1 LCVHDRDDP
10 DLDPHLRRAEGRH
23 PGLRPEGCSVTHP
36 LSELLDHDPIVR
48 IADGILAEV
57 GYGKLSMDGVARRAH
72 AGKAAIYRR
81 WPAKQDMV
89 LDAVASISLPVR
101 ETLSSG
107 DLVSDVVDIVR
118 SVDDWLGESRM
129 SRIMPDLL
137 AEAKRNRDLADAL
150 SARLGVTRREYG
162 HAVLEEAR
170 RRGEL
175 GADVDVEYALDLM
188 AAPIFWRIC
197 GRRQNTTPEFL
208 DLVVDTV
215 LHALGVQRPV
225 QR

>member
-1 LCVHDRDDP
+1 MTEGSGDERSLKP
-10 DLDPHLRRAEGRH
+10 TLRRE
-23 PGLRPEGCSVTHP
+23 VT
-36 LSELLDHDPIVR
+36 
-48 IADGILAEV
+48 DGIIAAVLDELADV
-57 GYGKLSMDGVARRAH
+57 GYGKLSMDGVARRAR
-72 AGKAAIYRR
+72 AGKAALYRR
-81 WPAKQDMV
+81 WPTKQDMV

-107 DLVSDVVDIVR
+107 DLVTDVVDIIR

-137 AEAKRNRDLADAL
+137 AEAKRNGDLADAL
-150 SARLGVTRREYG
+150 TARLGVTRREYG

-175 GADVDVEYALDLM
+175 AADVDVEYALDLM
-188 AAPIFWRIC
+188 AGPIFWRIC

-215 LHALGVQRPV
+215 LHALGVQRPL

>member
-1 LCVHDRDDP
+1 MAEGTGAERSFKPTL
-10 DLDPHLRRAEGRH
+10 RAE
-23 PGLRPEGCSVTHP
+23 VT
-36 LSELLDHDPIVR
+36 
-48 IADGILAEV
+48 DGIIAAVLDELADV
-57 GYGKLSMDGVARRAH
+57 GYGKLSMDGVARRAR
-72 AGKAAIYRR
+72 AGKAALYRR
-81 WPAKQDMV
+81 WPTKQDMV

-107 DLVSDVVDIVR
+107 DLVTDVVDIIR

-137 AEAKRNRDLADAL
+137 AEAKRNGDLADAL
-150 SARLGVTRREYG
+150 TARLGVTRREYG

-175 GADVDVEYALDLM
+175 AADIDLEYALDLM
-188 AAPIFWRIC
+188 AGPIFWRIC

-208 DLVVDTV
+208 NLVVDTV
-215 LHALGVQRPV
+215 LHALGVQLPL

>member
-1 LCVHDRDDP
+1 MTEGTGAERSLKP
-10 DLDPHLRRAEGRH
+10 TLRRE
-23 PGLRPEGCSVTHP
+23 VT
-36 LSELLDHDPIVR
+36 
-48 IADGILAEV
+48 DGIIAAVLDELADV
-57 GYGKLSMDGVARRAH
+57 GYGKLSMDGVARRAR
-72 AGKAAIYRR
+72 AGKAALYRR
-81 WPAKQDMV
+81 WPTKQDMV

-101 ETLSSG
+101 ETLTSG
-107 DLVSDVVDIVR
+107 DLVTDVVDIIH
-118 SVDDWLGESRM
+118 SVDNWLGESRM

-137 AEAKRNRDLADAL
+137 AEAKRNGELADAL
-150 SARLGVTRREYG
+150 TARLGVTRREYG

-175 GADVDVEYALDLM
+175 AADVDVEYALDLM
-188 AAPIFWRIC
+188 AGPIFWRIC

-215 LHALGVQRPV
+215 LHALGVQRPI

>member
-1 LCVHDRDDP
+1 MTEGTGAERSP
-10 DLDPHLRRAEGRH
+10 KPTLRRE
-23 PGLRPEGCSVTHP
+23 VT
-36 LSELLDHDPIVR
+36 
-48 IADGILAEV
+48 DGIIAAVLDELADV
-57 GYGKLSMDGVARRAH
+57 GYGKLSMDGVARRAR
-72 AGKAAIYRR
+72 AGKAALYRR
-81 WPAKQDMV
+81 WPTKQDMV

-107 DLVSDVVDIVR
+107 DLVTDVVDIIR
-118 SVDDWLGESRM
+118 SVDNWLGEPRM

-137 AEAKRNRDLADAL
+137 AEAKRNGDLADAL
-150 SARLGVTRREYG
+150 TARLGVTRREYG

-175 GADVDVEYALDLM
+175 AADVDVEYALDLM
-188 AAPIFWRIC
+188 AGPIFWRIC

-215 LHALGVQRPV
+215 LHALGVQRPL

>member
-1 LCVHDRDDP
+1 MTEGTGAERSP
-10 DLDPHLRRAEGRH
+10 KSTLRRE
-23 PGLRPEGCSVTHP
+23 VT
-36 LSELLDHDPIVR
+36 
-48 IADGILAEV
+48 DGIIAAVLDELADV
-57 GYGKLSMDGVARRAH
+57 GYGKLSMDGVARRAR
-72 AGKAAIYRR
+72 AGKAALYRR
-81 WPAKQDMV
+81 WPTKQDMV
-89 LDAVASISLPVR
+89 WDAVASISLPVR

-107 DLVSDVVDIVR
+107 DLVTDVVDIIR
-118 SVDDWLGESRM
+118 SVNDWLGDSRM

-137 AEAKRNRDLADAL
+137 AEAKRNGDLADAL
-150 SARLGVTRREYG
+150 TARLGVTRREYG

-175 GADVDVEYALDLM
+175 ANDVDVEYALDLM
-188 AAPIFWRIC
+188 AGPIFWRIC

-215 LHALGVQRPV
+215 LHALGVQRPL

>member
-1 LCVHDRDDP
+1 MTEGTGAERSLKP
-10 DLDPHLRRAEGRH
+10 TLRRE
-23 PGLRPEGCSVTHP
+23 VT
-36 LSELLDHDPIVR
+36 
-48 IADGILAEV
+48 DGIIAAVLDELADV
-57 GYGKLSMDGVARRAH
+57 GYGKLSMDGVARRAR
-72 AGKAAIYRR
+72 AGKAALYRR
-81 WPAKQDMV
+81 WPTKQDMV

-101 ETLSSG
+101 ETLTSG
-107 DLVSDVVDIVR
+107 DLVTDVVDIIH
-118 SVDDWLGESRM
+118 SVDNWLGESRM

-137 AEAKRNRDLADAL
+137 AEAKRNGELADAL
-150 SARLGVTRREYG
+150 TARLGVTRREYG

-175 GADVDVEYALDLM
+175 AADVDVEYALDLM
-188 AAPIFWRIC
+188 AGPIFWRIC

-215 LHALGVQRPV
+215 LHALGVQRPL

>member
-1 LCVHDRDDP
+1 MTEGTGTERSLNP
-10 DLDPHLRRAEGRH
+10 TLRRE
-23 PGLRPEGCSVTHP
+23 VT
-36 LSELLDHDPIVR
+36 
-48 IADGILAEV
+48 DGIIAAVLDELADV
-57 GYGKLSMDGVARRAH
+57 GYGKLSMDGVARRAR
-72 AGKAAIYRR
+72 AGKAALYRR
-81 WPAKQDMV
+81 WPTKQDMV

-107 DLVSDVVDIVR
+107 DLVTDVVDIIH

-137 AEAKRNRDLADAL
+137 AEAKRNGDLADAL
-150 SARLGVTRREYG
+150 TARLGVTRREYG

-175 GADVDVEYALDLM
+175 AADVDVEYALDLM
-188 AAPIFWRIC
+188 AGPIFWRIC

-215 LHALGVQRPV
+215 LHALGVQRPI